1 MGTIAKTSIGDWLDR
16 IDSTRNTLIE
26 STKSGNR
33 IASAF
38 AMAEARC
45 ELIDSLKDESIRAKL
60 LRITDP
66 EIAMVELANNPTPD
80 DRIRVCA
87 IAILSGFTPGSDE
100 FAVFGG
106 GKAAGKLYVKE
117 RGFRVLFSHLGIV
130 PEVRTTHPEYVPF
143 GVNGKKVWRVGG
155 SASATYQ
162 GKEYAVEFEGD
173 KLLGIPGYDS
183 DNVAG
188 VSAKARRRILQ
199 ALWVKVSPILTAD
212 HVDDDVETVPIAAA
226 KVIDAPVAETTTPA
240 PREKKPKAEPEPVRV
255 VCADEMEMMVSI
267 HKDEGAAVLRSLD
280 AWPEKSL
287 KFGELW
293 DDLTNAKTATN
304 VKAAGV
310 AISATGD
317 MFSDEQKQPLRD
329 WYSFRMDCVT
339 GKVVKAS

>member
-45 ELIDSLKDESIRAKL
+45 ELIESLKDESIRAKL

-162 GKEYAVEFEGD
+162 GNEYAVEFEGD

-199 ALWVKVSPILTAD
+199 ALWIKVSPILTAD

-226 KVIDAPVAETTTPA
+226 KAIDAPVAETTNPEPPSRAEVFQATWRGELTGLKNTAATDIARRLQEAWLVGDIPEVERIA
-240 PREKKPKAEPEPVRV
+240 LEEVASVENTRIREKLSRFVDAIGDYIKNE
-255 VCADEMEMMVSI
+255 
-267 HKDEGAAVLRSLD
+267 SL
-280 AWPEKSL
+280 S
-287 KFGELW
+287 
-293 DDLTNAKTATN
+293 
-304 VKAAGV
+304 
-310 AISATGD
+310 D
-317 MFSDEQKQPLRD
+317 MAN
-329 WYSFRMDCVT
+329 
-339 GKVVKAS
+339 G